1 MRHVIWDMGG
11 TLIDTYPEVNQT
23 LTRAVNGDED
33 TYREVC
39 DLTRTSIAHAIKT
52 LATRYGV
59 EAEVLKASYRK
70 LKQHWRTHPAPLMA
84 GARELIAA
92 VSAGGYL
99 NIVIT
104 HRDRTSATHLL
115 HAHDLAID
123 AMICASDGYPRKPD
137 PAMFII
143 ALAHCNITPA
153 ETVAVGDR
161 PIDALAASKA
171 GIDNFLLLP
180 TSSAANLPARTTI
193 IGDLYQLADA
203 LS

>member
-23 LTRAVNGDED
+23 LTRAVNGDEA

-39 DLTRTSIAHAIKT
+39 ALTRVSIAHAIKT
-52 LATRYGV
+52 LAARYGV
-59 EAEVLKASYRK
+59 ASEVLTASYRK

-84 GARELIAA
+84 GARELIDA
-92 VSAGGYL
+92 VRTAGYL

-115 HAHDLAID
+115 HALHLDID

-137 PAMFII
+137 PAMFIV
-143 ALAHCNITPA
+143 ALSHCDITA
-153 ETVAVGDR
+153 DTTLAVGDR
-161 PIDALAASKA
+161 RIDALAASA
-171 GIDNFLLLP
+171 AQIDNYLLTP
-180 TSSAANLPARTTI
+180 TAPDSHLPARTRVI
-193 IGDLYQLADA
+193 SDLGELAAA
-203 LS
+203 LR